1 MDSNAGLGLGLVLPD
16 SELKRMRNVMYE
28 MATDAYKQ
36 AGKGQQFGEYLNKS
50 EAAKYLHVSNAT
62 LTQFISE
69 GLPIIVIG
77 NIQRI
82 SKKACDEFYQQHQ
95 L

>member
-1 MDSNAGLGLGLVLPD
+1 MDNGSGLGLGLVLPD
-16 SELKRMRNVMYE
+16 SELKRIRGVMYE

-36 AGKGQQFGEYLNKS
+36 AGRGQQFGEYLTKR
-50 EAAKYLHVSNAT
+50 EAAKYLHVSNGT

-69 GLPIIVIG
+69 GLPIIMIG
-77 NIQRI
+77 NIQRL
-82 SKKACDEFYQQHQ
+82 SKKACDKFYQEHQ